1 MRGIFRL
8 FVCSAVMLCGGL
20 LAIRLLYGVSW
31 RESFETANY
40 FIEDLIEDLLE

>member
-31 RESFETANY
+31 RESNG
-40 FIEDLIEDLLE
+40 DCQLLH

>member
-1 MRGIFRL
+1 MRGLFRL

-20 LAIRLLYGVSW
+20 LAIRLLYGKSW
-31 RESFETANY
+31 RESFEIANY

>member
-8 FVCSAVMLCGGL
+8 FVCAAVMLCGGL

-31 RESFETANY
+31 RESFEIANS
-40 FIEDLIEDLLE
+40 FIEDVLG